1 MADEPLYNWTEEEG
15 SEKSYFEPLS
25 DKYKITFQQIGGLK
39 ELKKQAS
46 IKIIQPFKNPAL
58 FKKFKKSAG
67 GGILLYGAPGCGKS
81 YFARAIAGECN
92 ANFYNVAID
101 QILQMYVGN
110 SEKNIKEL
118 FQTARANRPAV
129 IFIDEIDA
137 LGRKRELLRNSNM
150 TTTINAFLAQMDGV
164 ESDNE
169 NILIIGAT
177 NAPWDVDSA
186 FRRPGRFDR
195 VFFVPPPDEEARA
208 EILEILLKELP
219 SQKLDFKAL
228 AKETINFSGADLS
241 GLVERVSEA
250 VIEEILDTGEEL
262 QITQEDLLHT
272 IKLTKPTTLEW
283 FEMSKNVVEYA
294 NENGIYDE
302 LAEFLKNGMENKRRK
317 MGFL

>member
-1 MADEPLYNWTEEEG
+1 MDEPL
-15 SEKSYFEPLS
+15 KSAVDAEAGISIFEPLLE
-25 DKYKITFQQIGGLK
+25 KYKITFSQLGGLQ

-46 IKIIQPFKNPAL
+46 LKIIQPFKNPAL

-67 GGILLYGAPGCGKS
+67 GGILLYGPPGCGKS

-92 ANFYNVAID
+92 AAFYNIGID
-101 QILQMYVGN
+101 QILDMYVGN
-110 SEKNIKEL
+110 SEKNIKAL
-118 FQTARANRPAV
+118 FDTARANRPAV

-137 LGRKRELLRNSNM
+137 LGRKRELLRHTNM
-150 TTTINAFLAQMDGV
+150 TSTINAFLAQMDGV

-195 VFFVPPPDEEARA
+195 VFFIPPPDEEARE
-208 EILEILLKELP
+208 EIFHLYLHELP
-219 SQKLDFKAL
+219 I
-228 AKETINFSGADLS
+228 EEINYHVLGEATPHFSGADIS
-241 GLVERVSEA
+241 GLVDRVSES
-250 VIEEILDTGEEL
+250 VIEEILSSGEEL
-262 QITQEDLLHT
+262 LISQEELMET
-272 IKLTKPTTLEW
+272 IENVKPTTMEW
-283 FEMSKNVVEYA
+283 FEMAKNVVEYA

-302 LAEFLKNGMENKRRK
+302 LGEYLKNEMGSKRKK

>member
-1 MADEPLYNWTEEEG
+1 MDEPLKLHNDEEAG
-15 SEKSYFEPLS
+15 TCLFEPL
-25 DKYKITFQQIGGLK
+25 DERFKITFDQLGGLH

-46 IKIIQPFKNPAL
+46 LKIIQPFKNPAL

-67 GGILLYGAPGCGKS
+67 GGILLYGPPGCGKS

-92 ANFYNVAID
+92 AAFYNIGID
-101 QILQMYVGN
+101 QILDMYVGN
-110 SEKNIKEL
+110 SEKNIKAL
-118 FQTARANRPAV
+118 FDTARANRPAV

-137 LGRKRELLRNSNM
+137 LGRKRELLRHTNM
-150 TTTINAFLAQMDGV
+150 TSTINAFLAQMDGV

-195 VFFVPPPDEEARA
+195 VFFIPPPDEEARGK
-208 EILEILLKELP
+208 IFRLYLSELP
-219 SQKLDFKAL
+219 IDELDYAAL
-228 AKETINFSGADLS
+228 AEATPHFSGADIS
-241 GLVERVSEA
+241 GLVDRVSES
-250 VIEEILDTGEEL
+250 VIEEILESGEEL
-262 QITQEDLLHT
+262 LISQEELMET
-272 IKLTKPTTLEW
+272 IENVKPTTMEW
-283 FEMSKNVVEYA
+283 FEMAKNVVEYA

-302 LAEFLKNGMENKRRK
+302 LGAYLTNEMGSKRKK